1 MSMTTTLMRTLPLL
15 ATLLAPAC
23 ALAEPSAIY
32 IVRHAEKET
41 EGKDPDLTAE
51 GQLRA
56 RDIAA
61 ILQHAGIAHV
71 FSTAT
76 ARTRQTAQPTAEQG
90 HVAVESYDSRNL
102 QALVEKVH
110 ALDGAVLVV
119 GHSNTVPDLVRAFGG
134 AEADKEI
141 PDNEYKR
148 LYQLTPGPDGKLRT
162 VRLTSLP

>member
-1 MSMTTTLMRTLPLL
+1 MTTNLMRVLPLL
-15 ATLLAPAC
+15 AALLAPAC

-32 IVRHAEKET
+32 IVRHAEKGT
-41 EGKDPDLTAE
+41 ESKDPDLTAD
-51 GQLRA
+51 GQQRA
-56 RDIAA
+56 RNIAT

-71 FSTAT
+71 FSTPT
-76 ARTRQTAQPTAEQG
+76 ARTRQTAQPAAERS
-90 HVAVESYDSRNL
+90 HVAVEAYDPRNP
-102 QALVEKVH
+102 QALVDKVR

-141 PDNEYKR
+141 PDAEYSR
-148 LYQLTPGPDGKLRT
+148 LYQLAPGPDGKLRT

>member
-15 ATLLAPAC
+15 AALLGPAC

-32 IVRHAEKET
+32 IVRHGEKGT
-41 EGKDPDLTAE
+41 ESKDPDLTAA
-51 GQLRA
+51 GQQRA
-56 RDIAA
+56 RNISV
-61 ILQHAGIAHV
+61 ILQQAGITHV

-76 ARTRQTAQPTAEQG
+76 ARTRQTAQATAEQN
-90 HVAVESYDSRNL
+90 HVAVEAYDPRNP
-102 QALVEKVH
+102 QGLVEKVH

-134 AEADKEI
+134 AEAGKEI
-141 PDNEYKR
+141 PDSEYNR

-162 VRLTSLP
+162 IRLTSLP

>member
-1 MSMTTTLMRTLPLL
+1 MTMKLLHALPLL
-15 ATLLAPAC
+15 AALLGPAC

-32 IVRHAEKET
+32 IVRHGEKGT
-41 EGKDPDLTAE
+41 ESKDPDLTAA
-51 GQLRA
+51 GQQRA
-56 RDIAA
+56 RNIAV
-61 ILQHAGIAHV
+61 ILQKAGVTHV

-76 ARTRQTAQPTAEQG
+76 ARTRQTAQPTAEEN
-90 HVAVESYDSRNL
+90 HVAVEAYDPRQP
-102 QALVEKVH
+102 QALVDKVH
-110 ALDGAVLVV
+110 SLDGAVLVV

-141 PDNEYKR
+141 PDNEYNR